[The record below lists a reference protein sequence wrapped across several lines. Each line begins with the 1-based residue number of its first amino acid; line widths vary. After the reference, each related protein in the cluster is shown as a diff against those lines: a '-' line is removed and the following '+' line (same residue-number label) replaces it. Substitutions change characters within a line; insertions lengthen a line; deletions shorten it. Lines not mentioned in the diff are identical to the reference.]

1 MITYFI
7 WGLIFT
13 FIFDIILKN
22 TKNKLSVWE
31 KLGFVTLWPV
41 FLLWFIHF
49 ILRGTKIRNQK

>member
-13 FIFDIILKN
+13 FIFDVILKN

-31 KLGFVTLWPV
+31 RLGFVTLWPV
-41 FLLWFIHF
+41 FLLWFIYF
-49 ILRGTKIRNQK
+49 ILRETKIRN

>member
-13 FIFDIILKN
+13 FIFDVILKN

-41 FLLWFIHF
+41 FLLWFIYF
-49 ILRGTKIRNQK
+49 ILRETKIRN

>member
-13 FIFDIILKN
+13 FIFDVILKN

-31 KLGFVTLWPV
+31 RLGFVTLWPV

-49 ILRGTKIRNQK
+49 ILRETKIRN